1 MPRHA
6 SPELTDA
13 AEAGATQVVE
23 PKGQKI
29 KFLREFLRNPS
40 TVGAV
45 APSGKQL
52 CRKMVAQVDMTKVAV
67 AVEFG
72 PGTGPCTDEI
82 IPALA
87 PGARFWA
94 VEVNPQMVKV
104 LKKRHP
110 NLRVHLRSAAE
121 MSEICVEEGL
131 APEGAVDVIFSCL
144 PWASFPQQL
153 QNDIMAATMKVLKP
167 GGVMVAFGYHV
178 GLLTPAGRRFKKMLQ
193 RTFSKV
199 ERSGP
204 VLKNLPTAF
213 VYKCTK

>member
-1 MPRHA
+1 MPGRASHA
-6 SPELTDA
+6 HESGA
-13 AEAGATQVVE
+13 ATADPLVE
-23 PKGQKI
+23 PKGQKVG
-29 KFLREFLRNPS
+29 FLREFLRSPGS
-40 TVGAV
+40 IGAV
-45 APSGKQL
+45 APSGRQL
-52 CRKMVAQVDMTKVAV
+52 CRKMVASVDMTKVKV
-67 AVEFG
+67 AVEYG

-82 IPALA
+82 VPALA
-87 PGARFWA
+87 PGARFLA
-94 VEVNPQMVKV
+94 VEVNPRLARVLQQRHRGVKV
-104 LKKRHP
+104 H
-110 NLRVHLRSAAE
+110 VRSAAE

-131 APEGAVDVIFSCL
+131 PAEGAVDVIFSCL
-144 PWASFPQQL
+144 PWASFPQSL
-153 QNDIMAATMKVLKP
+153 QNDIMAATMKVLRP